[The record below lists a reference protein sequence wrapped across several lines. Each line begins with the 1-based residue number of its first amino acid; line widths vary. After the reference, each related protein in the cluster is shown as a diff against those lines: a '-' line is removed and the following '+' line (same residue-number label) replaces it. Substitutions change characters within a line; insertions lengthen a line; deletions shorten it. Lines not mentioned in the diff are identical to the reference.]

1 MFDVVPGTVIYK
13 TTQHNTQPFDNMS
26 TMMADPSAKKRSLEE
41 TTTRRGRIQLLLHCE
56 DGCVPFLN
64 PSQLEKYFPPSET
77 TDLWLGLAVRDSC
90 VAPIFDD
97 IVSNDDD
104 DDDKGKN
111 NKYNKKKKKSDNS
124 KRNKV
129 KGFTFV
135 ANKPD
140 PWILPFTR
148 MTVPSFELR
157 NDECNNNKSKAGNT
171 SKNSNAA
178 VYVWTPH
185 GRQKLTPELYATASL
200 EGLQAQHTLSLF
212 DDIDNENFSRKRKE
226 QAEVRNQQ
234 WFQHL
239 CQKNELLVKEAPK
252 DSSTVTEPT
261 KINNSLLWKPILL
274 PHDTISDD
282 IETPIS
288 SSSSSAFLKLDKDN
302 MDHVSGVAFVGRW
315 RTGMLLNKIQ
325 KNIESV
331 QWKAIIS
338 TFSLSEILDI
348 ANEGTVNVIG
358 TNLPQKWALNKLA
371 LGLDIIEISDP
382 LQLDSDNKRQKKMTE
397 TKTTAAKILNA
408 DGCMDMSNKIYARDP
423 SPLVIGCGC
432 LACKDNRFSK
442 AYVHH
447 LVVAKEMLAEI
458 IIFGH
463 NLHSLIQLL
472 RAFDSNYKNSDV
484 VNEFIRR
491 QLPSE

>member
-1 MFDVVPGTVIYK
+1 
-13 TTQHNTQPFDNMS
+13 
-26 TMMADPSAKKRSLEE
+26 MMAESSAKKRSLEE
-41 TTTRRGRIQLLLHCE
+41 TTTKRGRIQLLLHCE

-77 TDLWLGLAVRDSC
+77 DLWLGLAVRDSC
-90 VAPIFDD
+90 VAPIFD
-97 IVSNDDD
+97 VLPNDDD
-104 DDDKGKN
+104 IVEEGKN
-111 NKYNKKKKKSDNS
+111 NKCNQKKKSDNS

-129 KGFTFV
+129 RGFTF
-135 ANKPD
+135 ATNKPD
-140 PWILPFTR
+140 MWLLPFTR

-157 NDECNNNKSKAGNT
+157 NDECNNKKSKAGNT

-200 EGLQAQHTLSLF
+200 EGLQSQHTLSLF
-212 DDIDNENFSRKRKE
+212 DDIDNENFSKKRKE

-239 CQKNELLVKEAPK
+239 CQKNESLVKEATK
-252 DSSTVTEPT
+252 DSYTVAEPN

-274 PHDTISDD
+274 PHDTTLSDD
-282 IETPIS
+282 IETPPS

-348 ANEGTVNVIG
+348 ASEGTINVIG
-358 TNLPQKWALNKLA
+358 TNLPQKWAKKYLSV
-371 LGLDIIEISDP
+371 GLDVIEERISDP
-382 LQLDSDNKRQKKMTE
+382 SQLDNNNKRQKKMTE
-397 TKTTAAKILNA
+397 ETKTTTAAKILNA
-408 DGCMDMSNKIYARDP
+408 DGCMDMSDKMYARDP
-423 SPLVIGCGC
+423 NPLVAGCTC
-432 LACKDNRFSK
+432 FACKDNRFSK

-472 RAFDSNYKNSDV
+472 RAFDSNYNSPDV